1 MTHGAYFYFLEGI
14 VNGVQ
19 HPVIAYPYSIS
30 LAATKL
36 FGPRG
41 PGIGFHGPQPFDDLF
56 VNLPGQTCRFFLRRA
71 FQET

>member
-41 PGIGFHGPQPFDDLF
+41 LGLAFMDRSRLMI
-56 VNLPGQTCRFFLRRA
+56 FL
-71 FQET
+71 